1 MANKIVPTKANLL
14 ATKSQLEFAKK
25 GYDLLDKKRTVLIK
39 EMMDLNKKAS
49 AIQESIEE
57 AFTKSY
63 TALEEATITMGS
75 DALYEIARST
85 PKEEEYNVIS
95 RSVMGVEI
103 PEIKYQKTD
112 LKTDYSIHKT
122 TTAFD
127 AASNDMHNI
136 RYLIY
141 ELAQVETSVFR
152 LAQEIKKT
160 QKRANALDKIQI
172 PKYTK
177 IVTEIENILAEKE
190 REDFFRLKKVKDR
203 KEVQEEKKEKQEREA
218 AI

>member
-1 MANKIVPTKANLL
+1 MANKIVPTKANLM
-14 ATKSQLEFAKK
+14 ATKSALEFAKK

-39 EMMDLNKKAS
+39 EMRDLNKRAVVL
-49 AIQESIEE
+49 QEVIEKTFE
-57 AFTKSY
+57 ESY
-63 TALEEATITMGS
+63 TALEDATITMGS
-75 DALYEIARST
+75 EVLYEIANST
-85 PKEEEYNVIS
+85 PLENEYEIIS

-103 PEIKYQKTD
+103 PEIKYK
-112 LKTDYSIHKT
+112 KENIKAEFSIHKT

-127 AASNDMHNI
+127 EASVDMHNI
-136 RYLIY
+136 TYLIY

-160 QKRANALDKIQI
+160 QKRANALNKIQI
-172 PKYTK
+172 PKYTE

-203 KEVQEEKKEKQEREA
+203 KEKIAKEEMELNKN
-218 AI
+218 I

>member
-1 MANKIVPTKANLL
+1 MAKKIVPTKANLI
-14 ATKSQLEFAKK
+14 ATKSALNFAKK

-39 EMMDLNKKAS
+39 EMMDLNKRAMKL
-49 AIQESIEE
+49 QEVIEKTFE
-57 AFTKSY
+57 ESY
-63 TALEEATITMGS
+63 TALEDATITMGS
-75 DALYEIARST
+75 ESMYEIAKST
-85 PKEEEYNVIS
+85 PKEKEYEIIS

-103 PEIKYQKTD
+103 PEIKYEKEG
-112 LKTDYSIHKT
+112 LKTEYSIHKT

-127 AASNDMHNI
+127 EATVDMINI
-136 RYLIY
+136 EYLIY

-172 PKYTK
+172 PKYTD
-177 IVTEIENILAEKE
+177 IVNEIENILAEKE

-203 KEVQEEKKEKQEREA
+203 KEKQELEKENQT
-218 AI
+218 

>member
-1 MANKIVPTKANLL
+1 MNNRIVPTKANLI
-14 ATKSQLEFAKK
+14 ATKSALNFAKK

-39 EMMDLNKKAS
+39 EMMDLNKRATKL
-49 AIQESIEE
+49 QEVIEE
-57 AFTKSY
+57 TFKESY

-75 DALYEIARST
+75 ESMYEIAKST
-85 PKEEEYNVIS
+85 PKEKDYEIIS

-103 PEIKYQKTD
+103 PEIKYEKEG
-112 LKTDYSIHKT
+112 LKTEYSIHKT

-127 AASNDMHNI
+127 EATVDMINI
-136 RYLIY
+136 QYLIY

-152 LAQEIKKT
+152 LAEEIKKT

-172 PKYTK
+172 PRYTA
-177 IVTEIENILAEKE
+177 IVNEIENILSEKE

-203 KEVQEEKKEKQEREA
+203 KEKQENKN
-218 AI
+218 